1 MAERLSI
8 KDVLNKGK
16 ESVITTY
23 ADADKKK
30 GGRPKKDTN
39 ETKKN
44 KITIYLDDNELETLT
59 KAANEVGL
67 SVGLFIKTSAIKTVK
82 KDILN

>member
-30 GGRPKKDTN
+30 GGRPKKDIN

-59 KAANEVGL
+59 NAANEVGL

>member
-8 KDVLNKGK
+8 NDVLKKGK
-16 ESVITTY
+16 ESVTITY
-23 ADADKKK
+23 AQADKKK
-30 GGRPKKDTN
+30 GGRPKKDAN
-39 ETKKN
+39 DTKKN
-44 KITIYLDDNELETLT
+44 KITIYLDDNELATLT
-59 KAANEVGL
+59 NAANEVGL